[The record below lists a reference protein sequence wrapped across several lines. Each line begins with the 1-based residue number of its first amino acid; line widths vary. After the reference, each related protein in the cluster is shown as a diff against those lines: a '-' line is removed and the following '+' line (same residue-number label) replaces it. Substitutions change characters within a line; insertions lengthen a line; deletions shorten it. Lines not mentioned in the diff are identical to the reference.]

1 MWGFALLALT
11 VVLLV
16 AEPQRNL
23 LFLNE
28 RGLPLLAT
36 VIATAVMA
44 VQGRKTALL
53 KDELVPL
60 YQAVAGGAGR
70 GVAFGTGN

>member
-1 MWGFALLALT
+1 M
-11 VVLLV
+11 
-16 AEPQRNL
+16 AEPQWHL

-36 VIATAVMA
+36 VIAIAVMA

-60 YQAVAGGAGR
+60 YQAVAVLGGG
-70 GVAFGTGN
+70 AFGTGN